1 MNGRKLRRALM
12 HSDLAG
18 TDALRMARL
27 LVTIESKNQRIVSMS
42 TKQRFAAYA
51 AFVCF
56 AFPSITVLAEDR
68 PYTEGS
74 VVNVAG
80 IRTANG
86 KFDEYMKYVATTWK
100 QTQEAAKKAGYVIS
114 YQVLTVEPRG
124 ENDPDIYLVV
134 TYKNWAALDG
144 WLEKGDAISKQ
155 VEGSVE
161 ASARSFG
168 DRDKIRRTVG
178 SSTMQVLNLK

>member
-1 MNGRKLRRALM
+1 
-12 HSDLAG
+12 
-18 TDALRMARL
+18 
-27 LVTIESKNQRIVSMS
+27 
-42 TKQRFAAYA
+42 
-51 AFVCF
+51 
-56 AFPSITVLAEDR
+56 
-68 PYTEGS
+68 
-74 VVNVAG
+74 
-80 IRTANG
+80 
-86 KFDEYMKYVATTWK
+86 MKYVATTWK

-161 ASARSFG
+161 ASTAHLVTATRYGALSAP
-168 DRDKIRRTVG
+168 RLCRC
-178 SSTMQVLNLK
+178 

>member
-1 MNGRKLRRALM
+1 LIWQPVSARSCSLRAEI
-12 HSDLAG
+12 G
-18 TDALRMARL
+18 QLR
-27 LVTIESKNQRIVSMS
+27 
-42 TKQRFAAYA
+42 
-51 AFVCF
+51 
-56 AFPSITVLAEDR
+56 
-68 PYTEGS
+68 S
-74 VVNVAG
+74 VIPQNTHVG
-80 IRTANG
+80 DG
-86 KFDEYMKYVATTWK
+86 TTWK

-155 VEGSVE
+155 IEGSVE
-161 ASARSFG
+161 ASNRSFG